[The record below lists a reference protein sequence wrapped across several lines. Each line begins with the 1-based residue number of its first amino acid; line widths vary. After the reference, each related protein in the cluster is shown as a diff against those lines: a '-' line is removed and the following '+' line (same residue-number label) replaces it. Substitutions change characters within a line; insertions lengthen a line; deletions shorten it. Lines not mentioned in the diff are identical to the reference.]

1 MGEAMKA
8 RGSILLSSPGIILLT
23 TFFILPLTYIFYAGI
38 FYPTFNFAHFSRFFE
53 LPIYTQVFWSTIGT
67 AVIVASACII
77 VAYPAA
83 YIIAKQPPSRR
94 RALLFL
100 VVLPMWVSVL
110 IRSFAWM
117 ILLGREGVVNE
128 ALQALGITSSSV
140 QLLYTSTAVYMAM
153 VQILLPY
160 AILVTC
166 TTMLR
171 MDGNLEKAG
180 RIMGAS
186 PSKVFWKIYFPLTL
200 EGALGGFL
208 IVFLLSLGFF
218 ITPALVGGPT
228 DAMIANLVAL
238 EVENVNWGMASAIA
252 IVLLVATL
260 LMMCLFQLL
269 IRRFVYSPNRGGLG
283 A

>member
-1 MGEAMKA
+1 MGEPMKA
-8 RGSILLSSPGIILLT
+8 RGSLLLSSPGIILLT
-23 TFFILPLTYIFYAGI
+23 TFFVLPLTYIFYTGI
-38 FYPTFNFAHFSRFFE
+38 FTPTFNFTHFSKFFE

-67 AVIVASACII
+67 AFIVACACII

-83 YIIAKQPPSRR
+83 YIITRQSASLRR
-94 RALLFL
+94 TLLFL

-110 IRSFAWM
+110 VRSFAWM
-117 ILLGREGVVNE
+117 ILLGREGVVNKT
-128 ALQALGITSSSV
+128 LQALGITSTSV
-140 QLLYTSTAVYMAM
+140 QLLYTSSAVYVSM

-171 MDGNLEKAG
+171 MDSNLEKAG
-180 RIMGAS
+180 RIMGAT
-186 PSKVFWKIYFPLTL
+186 PAKVFWKIYFPLTL

-228 DAMIANLVAL
+228 DAMIANLVAM

-260 LMMCLFQLL
+260 LMVGLFQLL
-269 IRRFVYSPNRGGLG
+269 IRRFVYSPNRSGLV